1 MEQNI
6 FIIAKDFV
14 PVKFVVRWTNNK
26 VKLVKKGK

>member
-1 MEQNI
+1 MGQNI

-14 PVKFVVRWTNNK
+14 AVKFVVRWTNNE